1 MYEIVD
7 RYPDAVSAYRKAAQL
22 NPDNPDIFYNLG
34 WALME
39 SEKYIE
45 ALVSLKKAIRLNPK
59 NTDAY
64 YSLGWVYG
72 ELKRY
77 EEAVVALEET
87 LLIDPNHLEAGTRL
101 NTMRNHLQELT
112 AKRPDQTL
120 TATSILHDKSE
131 IIVTP

>member
-1 MYEIVD
+1 VYEIVG
-7 RYPDAVSAYRKAAQL
+7 RYQDAVDEYSEAVKL
-22 NPDNPDIFYNLG
+22 NPENSDVHFNLG

-39 SEKYIE
+39 SKRYIE
-45 ALVSLKKAIRLNPK
+45 ALVPLKKSIRLNPK

-112 AKRPDQTL
+112 AKKQDQTL
-120 TATSILHDKSE
+120 TATSVLHDKFE

>member
-1 MYEIVD
+1 MYEIVG
-7 RYPDAVSAYRKAAQL
+7 RYQDAVSEYRKVALL
-22 NPDNPDIFYNLG
+22 NPDSPDIFYNLG
-34 WALME
+34 WALIE

-45 ALVSLKKAIRLNPK
+45 ALIPLKKAIRLNQK

-87 LLIDPNHLEAGTRL
+87 LLIDPKHLEAGTRL
-101 NTMRNHLQELT
+101 NTMRNHLQGVT